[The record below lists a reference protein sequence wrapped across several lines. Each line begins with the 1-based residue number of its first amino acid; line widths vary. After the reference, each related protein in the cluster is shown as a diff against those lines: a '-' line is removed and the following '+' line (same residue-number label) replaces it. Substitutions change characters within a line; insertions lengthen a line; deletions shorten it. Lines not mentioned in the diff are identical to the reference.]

1 MFSAFQLQ
9 LLSVV
14 AIQLSASLSVF
25 HLTQTQFRDH
35 RAVASA
41 PRVVRSFADDVDPWF
56 NWGDDDTWGVKQP
69 SVRHHD
75 AKKQGS
81 ENRQK
86 QGDGRDPSLITKGIK
101 FISKLEELPD
111 SMKDKFYHPELS
123 AQGRKDKYRL
133 SEDYRT
139 PRSGKSVNA
148 NSLYFD
154 KLNHKQV
161 VNTLISFRND
171 NKMTHLELESLR
183 PFFPYSNYK
192 KDCCY

>member
-139 PRSGKSVNA
+139 PRSAYGVAAQIYFFGTLDHEKLMRALMRYRADNTISV
-148 NSLYFD
+148 L
-154 KLNHKQV
+154 
-161 VNTLISFRND
+161 
-171 NKMTHLELESLR
+171 HLSSLR
-183 PFFPYSNYK
+183 PFFPYSTYK
-192 KDCCY
+192 SGR